1 MKLIALIGDEETRPL
16 IRKMFTAHQVPLF
29 SSIAIRGCSCETGG
43 EPVAWWPAGKDI
55 PTVYSSLCFAILE
68 DEKAEKIMKDIE
80 ANPLAADPAFPAKAF
95 MMNVEKMI

>member
-16 IRKMFTAHQVPLF
+16 IRKMFTAHQVTLF

-80 ANPLAADPAFPAKAF
+80 ANPLAADPAFPSRAF

>member
-16 IRKMFTAHQVPLF
+16 IRKMFTAHQVTLF

-43 EPVAWWPAGKDI
+43 ESVAWWPAGKDI

-80 ANPLAADPAFPAKAF
+80 ANPLAVDPAFPSRAF